1 MKLIR
6 FIGVLMVLAVFFS
19 LVPVAMADEDTVT
32 GSFTPLN
39 VLPTVTAVN
48 IYDSGNSTIANVS
61 PQVYYFVKISAGDGN
76 TIDDIDQI
84 DVHLFLDA
92 SGTDPASPGSGNVT
106 SCGILTWDKDGGGNE
121 WTIDA
126 GTSVTWSVL
135 TGNCTKPGN
144 MTAAIGEWVFV
155 MRAGKVATETP
166 AAGNWDVYGEAID
179 GSGSGDLYTRDKE
192 MLWYGEIA
200 TSATAPFGGVNNGSG
215 FADNTNE
222 VTNISVT
229 YISNGDFDQ
238 VVKSD
243 TTWDGASFTAD
254 YDSTGA
260 CNDPQEFSLMAYDSD
275 VFGSAVQ
282 VDTTG
287 VNIDNTGTQTD
298 EDGIDITV
306 NTLWLKIA
314 LVFSNDTYSGN
325 IVYII
330 ADR

>member
-6 FIGVLMVLAVFFS
+6 FIGVLMALAVLFS
-19 LVPVAMADEDTVT
+19 LAPVVMAAEDTVT

-48 IYDSGNSTIANVS
+48 VYDAANSTIANIS
-61 PQVYYFVKISAGDGN
+61 PQVYYFVKVTAGDGN
-76 TIDDIDQI
+76 TIEDIDQI

-92 SGTDPASPGSGNVT
+92 SGTDPVSPGTGNMS
-106 SCGILTWDKDGGGNE
+106 SCGILTWDKDGGGSE

-126 GTSVTWSVL
+126 GSSTTWSVVSA
-135 TGNCTKPGN
+135 NCTKPSS
-144 MTAAIGEWVFV
+144 MTAASGEWVFV

-166 AAGNWDVYGEAID
+166 GAGNWDLYGEAID
-179 GSGSGDLYTRDKE
+179 GSGSGDMYQRDKE
-192 MLWYGEIA
+192 MLWYGEIS
-200 TSATAPFGGVNNGSG
+200 TSATAPFGGVDNGSG
-215 FADNTNE
+215 FADDVNE
-222 VTNISVT
+222 VSGISIN
-229 YISNGDFDQ
+229 YISNGNFDQ
-238 VVKSD
+238 LVKSD
-243 TTWDGASFTAD
+243 ATWDGATYTAD
-254 YDSTGA
+254 YDSTGT
-260 CNDPQEFSLMAYDSD
+260 CDDPQEFSLMAYDSD

-298 EDGIDITV
+298 EDGLDVTT
-306 NTLWLKIA
+306 NTLWLRIA